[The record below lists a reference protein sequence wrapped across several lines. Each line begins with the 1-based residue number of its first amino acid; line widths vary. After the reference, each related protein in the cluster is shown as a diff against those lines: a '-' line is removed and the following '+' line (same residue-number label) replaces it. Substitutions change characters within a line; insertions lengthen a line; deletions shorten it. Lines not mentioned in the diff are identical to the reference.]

1 MDMPESDRWTFFTN
15 HAHILFCLAE
25 APELRLRDLADRVGV
40 TERAAQRIVG
50 ELERAGYVEVER
62 VGRRNRYRLNV
73 DKQLRH
79 PIEAHRSVADLVKLL
94 VKDG

>member
-50 ELERAGYVEVER
+50 EVER